1 MSIEVLNSSIPQGQS
16 ESPEEEKVQA
26 GWGPSLDVI
35 CAKLKNP
42 DYEVCELMRLVT
54 VEIAKV
60 VWHVL
65 SLGFTVEEVHIRRRL
80 GEGIKALRELR
91 HSIVD
96 AESLRKKTDVI
107 NWHGE
112 AIKHVWSTQFSW
124 FVKAL
129 KESGFDDGQRNVV
142 MRSYRDL
149 ALMNEPQLHRE
160 TEASRG

>member
-1 MSIEVLNSSIPQGQS
+1 MSIEVMEASIPRGQS

-26 GWGPSLDVI
+26 AWGADIDVI

-42 DYEVCELMRLVT
+42 NYEVCELMRLVT

-65 SLGFTVEEVHIRRRL
+65 SLEFTVEEVHIIRRL

-91 HSIVD
+91 HSIMD

-112 AIKHVWSTQFSW
+112 AIKHVISTEVSW
-124 FVKAL
+124 FAKAL
-129 KESGFDDGQRNVV
+129 KESGVDEGQRNTVW
-142 MRSYRDL
+142 RNYRDL